1 MFLTRARLW
10 MMTSMPMMPTLMCDN
25 QRTMWDDDNYN
36 EDENDDPEEG
46 HRRLEALPVY
56 KKALEIL
63 DLTEK
68 LVDTFHD
75 GEMGK
80 RYRQLM
86 LDDALVLPAKIAG
99 AEAVNHYIA
108 KMENATVIKIH
119 ARSILTQTSSAK
131 HLKLAEPRHLQL
143 LRDEIDAFRLLF
155 KDWVKTFDKGTIKD
169 GDGWGLFANDEE

>member
-1 MFLTRARLW
+1 
-10 MMTSMPMMPTLMCDN
+10 
-25 QRTMWDDDNYN
+25 MWEDDDND
-36 EDENDDPEEG
+36 DENNDPEGEQ
-46 HRRLEALPVY
+46 RRLEGLPIY

-68 LVDTFHD
+68 LVDTFQD
-75 GEMGK
+75 GEMGN

-86 LDDALVLPAKIAG
+86 LDDALILPAKIAG
-99 AEAVNHYIA
+99 SEAVDHYII

-119 ARSILTQTSSAK
+119 ARSLLTQTSSAK

-155 KDWVKTFDKGTIKD
+155 KQWIKTFENGTTKE
-169 GDGWGLFANDEE
+169 GDGWGLFTPDEN

>member
-1 MFLTRARLW
+1 
-10 MMTSMPMMPTLMCDN
+10 
-25 QRTMWDDDNYN
+25 MWEDDDDNEN
-36 EDENDDPEEG
+36 ENYDAEG
-46 HRRLEALPVY
+46 EQRRLEAMPVY

-68 LVDTFHD
+68 LVDTFQD
-75 GEMGK
+75 GEMGN

-86 LDDALVLPAKIAG
+86 LDDALIIPAKIAG
-99 AEAVNHYIA
+99 AEAVDHFIL

-131 HLKLAEPRHLQL
+131 HLGLAEPRHLQL

-155 KDWVKTFDKGTIKD
+155 KDWVKTFENGTTKE
-169 GDGWGLFANDEE
+169 GDGWGLFAADEE